1 MAKLKMGRH
10 TSAIKES
17 RKNVARHCSN
27 SKIKNQIKQLIKDVS
42 VAVAKKDATMA
53 KSAMLKAFAAL
64 DKAAKKNILHKNNAS
79 RKKSRMA
86 LKVKTIALT
95 A

>member
-17 RKNVARHCSN
+17 RKNITRRRSN
-27 SKIKNQIKQLIKDVS
+27 SKIKNQIKQLIKDVT
-42 VAVAKKDATMA
+42 AAIAKKDAVTA
-53 KSAMLKAFAAL
+53 KSTMLKAFAAL

-86 LKVKTIALT
+86 LKVKTLA

>member
-1 MAKLKMGRH
+1 MTKLKMGRH

-17 RKNVARHCSN
+17 RQNIVHHRAN
-27 SKIKNQIKQLIKDVS
+27 TKIKNQIKQLIKDVN
-42 VAVAKKDATMA
+42 AAIAKKDQAAA
-53 KSAMLKAFAAL
+53 KSIMLKAFAAL
-64 DKAAKKNILHKNNAS
+64 DKAAKKNILHKNNAN

-86 LKVKTIALT
+86 LKVKVLA

>member
-1 MAKLKMGRH
+1 MTKLKMGRH

-17 RKNVARHCSN
+17 RQNTAHHRAN
-27 SKIKNQIKQLIKDVS
+27 SKIKNQIKQLIKDVNALI
-42 VAVAKKDATMA
+42 VKKDAAAA
-53 KSAMLKAFAAL
+53 KSTMLKAFAAL
-64 DKAAKKNILHKNNAS
+64 DKAAKKNILHKNNAN

-86 LKVKTIALT
+86 LKIKTLA

>member
-1 MAKLKMGRH
+1 MTKLKMGRH

-17 RKNVARHCSN
+17 RKNIVHHRAN
-27 SKIKNQIKQLIKDVS
+27 TKIKDQIKKLIKDVN
-42 VAVAKKDATMA
+42 AAIAKKDAAVA
-53 KSAMLKAFAAL
+53 KSTMLKAFAAL
-64 DKAAKKNILHKNNAS
+64 DKAAKKNIFHKNNAD

-86 LKVKTIALT
+86 LKIKTLA

>member
-1 MAKLKMGRH
+1 MTKLKMGRH

-17 RKNVARHCSN
+17 RQNIVHHGAN
-27 SKIKNQIKQLIKDVS
+27 TKIKNQIKKLIKDVN
-42 VAVAKKDATMA
+42 AAIAKKDQAVA

-64 DKAAKKNILHKNNAS
+64 DKAAKKNILHKNNAN

-86 LKVKTIALT
+86 LKLKAL
-95 A
+95 AA

>member
-1 MAKLKMGRH
+1 MTKLKMGRH

-17 RKNVARHCSN
+17 RKNTVRRRTN
-27 SKIKNQIKQLIKDVS
+27 TKIKNEIKQLIKEVNKDIS
-42 VAVAKKDATMA
+42 AKDLAA
-53 KSAMLKAFAAL
+53 AQKAIQLAFSAL
-64 DKAAKKNILHKNNAS
+64 DKAAKKNIIHKNNAN

-86 LKVKTIALT
+86 QKLRALP